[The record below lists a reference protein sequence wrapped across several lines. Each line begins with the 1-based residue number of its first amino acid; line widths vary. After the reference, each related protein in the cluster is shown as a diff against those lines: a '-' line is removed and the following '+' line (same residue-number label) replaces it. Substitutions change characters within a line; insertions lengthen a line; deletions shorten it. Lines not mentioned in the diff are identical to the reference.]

1 MTAFGAFLH
10 KGSFCRNW
18 FNLLD
23 LLVVGV
29 SLISFGIQ
37 CVLGALE
44 GTLGMLWGHSE
55 ALRGMLGALG
65 VTGVQWEALGGVLG
79 ALRGH

>member
-1 MTAFGAFLH
+1 MWFFFGGGVPWCWAHGLPQMTAFGAFLH

-37 CVLGALE
+37 
-44 GTLGMLWGHSE
+44 
-55 ALRGMLGALG
+55 
-65 VTGVQWEALGGVLG
+65 
-79 ALRGH
+79 

>member
-1 MTAFGAFLH
+1 MWCFFWGGGVRSSGAHGLPQMTAFGAFLH

-29 SLISFGIQ
+29 SLVSFGIQ
-37 CVLGALE
+37 
-44 GTLGMLWGHSE
+44 
-55 ALRGMLGALG
+55 
-65 VTGVQWEALGGVLG
+65 
-79 ALRGH
+79 